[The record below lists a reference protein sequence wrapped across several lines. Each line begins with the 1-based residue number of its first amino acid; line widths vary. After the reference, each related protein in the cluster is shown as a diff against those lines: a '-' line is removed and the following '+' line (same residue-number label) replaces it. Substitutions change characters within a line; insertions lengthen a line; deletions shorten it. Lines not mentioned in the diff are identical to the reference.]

1 MESVGNEVHN
11 LIENQGVDFVR
22 FMDDFFLVNE
32 ARSQQ
37 FIEVMRKKGLVGK
50 FQWDAMIRADAVLR
64 FPDETMKG
72 LKETGALF
80 MAMGIETGNEE
91 RMATIKKGVTKNQ
104 VREAVRKLVKSGIEP
119 KGYFMIGYP
128 GENESE
134 MWETINF
141 ARELRGLGLIRATF
155 NEIRPYPGTAMYNE
169 LLNQGWTEDELND
182 YQYVDLVKDTDDG
195 QPKKHL
201 LERSKNFTALKWGIS
216 HVQPERVKEILREA
230 ILEF

>member
-1 MESVGNEVHN
+1 MESVGEEVHN
-11 LIENQGVDFVR
+11 LIENQDVDFVR

-32 ARSQQ
+32 ARSQK
-37 FIEVMRKKGLVGK
+37 FIDVMRKRGLVGK

-64 FPDETMKG
+64 FSDEVMKG

-91 RMATIKKGVTKNQ
+91 RMENIKKGVTKNQ
-104 VREAVRKLVKSGIEP
+104 VREAVRKLVRCGIEP

-128 GENESE
+128 GEDESE

-141 ARELRGLGLIRATF
+141 TRELRGLGLTRATF

-169 LLNQGWTEDELND
+169 LLNQGWIEEELND

-201 LERSKNFTALKWGIS
+201 LERSKNFTALKRSIS
-216 HVQPERVKEILREA
+216 LVQPQKVKEILREA